1 MIKKI
6 TAFLFLFLIAC
17 DIPEEIYENPLDIEA
32 NAENGINPPALVFT
46 PSNISTSTG
55 SNVSLKIFALEVD
68 SLAGSFIRINYDQNK
83 LAVNS
88 VSIGDLLK
96 EGGQNPIFFFEDN
109 SASGFVDIYT
119 SFLGDTESVSGT
131 GPLAFIVFNIQA
143 PGESTVSYNSE
154 SELVNKNDIPILL
167 NGLGEVVI
175 NAQ

>member
-1 MIKKI
+1 M
-6 TAFLFLFLIAC
+6 
-17 DIPEEIYENPLDIEA
+17 
-32 NAENGINPPALVFT
+32 
-46 PSNISTSTG
+46 
-55 SNVSLKIFALEVD
+55 D

-88 VSIGDLLK
+88 VNIGDLLQ

-131 GPLAFIVFNIQA
+131 GTLAFIVFNIQA
-143 PGESTVSYNSE
+143 PGESTVSYGSE
-154 SELVNKNDIPILL
+154 SELVNKNDIAIKL
-167 NGLGEVVI
+167 NGLGEAVI

>member
-6 TAFLFLFLIAC
+6 TIFLFLVFIAC

-32 NAENGINPPALVFT
+32 NAENGINPPALVFN
-46 PSNISTSTG
+46 PNKIETSTG
-55 SNVSLKIFALEVD
+55 SNVSLKIFVLEID

-88 VSIGDLLK
+88 INVGDLLQ
-96 EGGQNPIFFFEDN
+96 EGGRNPIFFFEDN

-119 SFLGDTESVSGT
+119 SFLGDPETASGT
-131 GPLAFIVFNIQA
+131 GTLAFIVFNVQA
-143 PGESTVSYNSE
+143 PGQSTVSYGSE
-154 SELVNKNDIPILL
+154 SELVNKDDIAIQL